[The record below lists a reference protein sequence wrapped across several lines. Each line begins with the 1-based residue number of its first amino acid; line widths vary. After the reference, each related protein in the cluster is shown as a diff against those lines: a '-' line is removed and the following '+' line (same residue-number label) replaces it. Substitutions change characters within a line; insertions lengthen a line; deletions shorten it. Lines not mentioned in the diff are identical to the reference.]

1 MPVVLKELKPR
12 STTLEIDG
20 ATASQVNAIRRT
32 LLADLPKLA
41 IEDVEFHL
49 GPIRDEVSGKDYDSS
64 TSMFDEGV
72 ALRMGLLPIPSD
84 PGQFR
89 RKSECDCG
97 GTGCPHCQVMF
108 SVDKK
113 GPCTVYAR
121 NVVPLGDASLAILE
135 PDIPIVRLGARQA
148 LLAYATAVVGSAR
161 EHAKWQVASGV
172 GITPRPHVKIA
183 RKEGCTDACLK
194 RTAASCPVDILE
206 FEGGKLTV
214 TDESKCILC
223 GACEDACEHGS
234 RQGHAGHREVL
245 PALRDGRLPL
255 RPRGAPLRAQGPQAA
270 LRRSARVAAGDPLG
284 RSALVQS

>member
-1 MPVVLKELKPR
+1 MPVTINDLKTR
-12 STTLEIDG
+12 SVALEIQG
-20 ATASQVNAIRRT
+20 ATATEVNAIRRS
-32 LLADLPKLA
+32 LLADVPKLA

-49 GPIRDEVSGKDYDSS
+49 GPIRDETSGKDYDSS

-72 ALRMGLLPIPSD
+72 ALRLGLLPIPSD
-84 PGQFR
+84 PSQFR

-108 SVDKK
+108 SIDKK

-161 EHAKWQVASGV
+161 EHSKWQVANGI
-172 GITPRPHVKIA
+172 GITPRPHVKIS
-183 RKEGCTDACLK
+183 RKEGCSDACAK
-194 RTAASCPVDILE
+194 RTAASCPVNILTA
-206 FEGGKLTV
+206 EGGKLGV

-223 GACEDACEHGS
+223 GACEEACEHGTIRVTPDTERFFLKFETDGS
-234 RQGHAGHREVL
+234 LSARE
-245 PALRDGRLPL
+245 ALRYSLKDLKR
-255 RPRGAPLRAQGPQAA
+255 RFEA
-270 LRRSARVAAGDPLG
+270 LRE
-284 RSALVQS
+284 ALQAIP